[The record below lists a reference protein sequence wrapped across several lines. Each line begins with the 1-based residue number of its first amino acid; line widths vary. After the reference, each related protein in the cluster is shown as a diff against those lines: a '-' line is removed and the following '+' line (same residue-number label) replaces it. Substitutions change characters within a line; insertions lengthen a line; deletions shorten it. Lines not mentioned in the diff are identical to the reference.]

1 MGTRI
6 RSLQQTAGVNCQT
19 QLFVSQSHMTQ
30 AGNAFLQ
37 PSAFLT
43 FIPLFPPSSVFPDT
57 FYLLMIL
64 LMREGSH
71 MSGFRLICDDSYI
84 MLPFFYSHQ
93 VLTFIGFISSNVSLS
108 WQLM

>member
-1 MGTRI
+1 
-6 RSLQQTAGVNCQT
+6 
-19 QLFVSQSHMTQ
+19 
-30 AGNAFLQ
+30 
-37 PSAFLT
+37 
-43 FIPLFPPSSVFPDT
+43 
-57 FYLLMIL
+57 MIL

-108 WQLM
+108 WQLMWLKGDLH